1 MSNTIIYLLGH
12 YGVGKLTAAKAICA
26 ATGARLLDNHL
37 INNVVFSLI
46 EADGKAT
53 LPDAVWDA
61 TNAIREVAFGV
72 IEQLAPMHFSY
83 VLTNSLTDDPV
94 DRQWYERAVEL
105 AAHRQA
111 TFLPV
116 LLTCDEAEHARRLP
130 TPERARNLKH
140 TDVAS
145 GLERR
150 RSVPLLP
157 IDHPNRMTL
166 DTTHLP
172 PAEAAA
178 RIIAA
183 AERLAP

>member
-1 MSNTIIYLLGH
+1 MNNSIIYLLGH
-12 YGVGKLTAAKAICA
+12 YGVGKLTVAKAICA
-26 ATGARLLDNHL
+26 VTGARLFDNHL

-46 EADGKAT
+46 EADGKTT
-53 LPDAVWDA
+53 LPEAVWDA
-61 TNAIREVAFGV
+61 TNAIREIAFGV
-72 IEQLAPMHFSY
+72 IQQLAPSNFSY
-83 VLTNSLTDDPV
+83 VLTNSLGDDPV
-94 DRQWYERAVEL
+94 DRQWYERTVEL
-105 AAHRQA
+105 AARRRA
-111 TFLPV
+111 TFFPV
-116 LLTCDEAEHARRLP
+116 LLICDEAEHARRIP
-130 TPERARNLKH
+130 TAERAANMKH

-145 GLERR
+145 GIERR